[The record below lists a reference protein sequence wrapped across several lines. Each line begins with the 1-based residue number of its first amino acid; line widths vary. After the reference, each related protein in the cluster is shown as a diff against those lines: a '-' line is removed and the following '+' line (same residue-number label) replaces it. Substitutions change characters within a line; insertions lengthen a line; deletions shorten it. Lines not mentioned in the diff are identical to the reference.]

1 MANFKLESGLR
12 IRVTILDRRRRQ
24 RVKHNN
30 LLHSFVIPA
39 VKYIYNSNESIVLP
53 KIEKKFTEKCFQ
65 KLTRKLFK
73 Q

>member
-53 KIEKKFTEKCFQ
+53 KMEKKIYSKMVS
-65 KLTRKLFK
+65 KINKK
-73 Q
+73 VG